1 MKIQKTIKCG
11 IIGLTRIKERLL
23 TEEYENLQRFL
34 RGEKNVRLYSAN
46 KQQALRYYKRI
57 KPDKEYP
64 LSIRKDLIRVERR
77 DTKIAR
83 YWARIPVAGRRGGI
97 WVAIKPHQDI
107 PEDVSFGE
115 SKLYRKDGR
124 WYLNL
129 VIEKEVEVKKVEDKG
144 VKGYQFGEIRRPVVI
159 AIDIGDKNPVT
170 SVELRGSEKKNVQF
184 LGKEIREIRTKYYWI
199 RKSIGRK
206 KVKHGR
212 KVIKKIGNKES
223 RKVNDIL
230 HKITKKI
237 IDRAVELKEQG
248 YDPIIVF
255 GDIKKIRKPH
265 KKGERRCRK
274 LNRIIHTMPTM
285 KIKHMLTYKALWK
298 GISVFAVDEKYTT
311 KTCHRCGSTNTTAK
325 DRYFKC
331 HNCGLEYNRDLNGAI
346 NIGNGLL
353 GYMLRSG
360 GGSDPA
366 QTPTLNSIL
375 KRRDCSMRWE
385 KPSHFSA
392 GSGHGI

>member
-34 RGEKNVRLYSAN
+34 KGDKNVRLYSAN

-64 LSIRKDLIRVERR
+64 LSIRKDLIKVERR
-77 DTKIAR
+77 DTKIAK

-107 PEDVSFGE
+107 PEDMSLGE
-115 SKLYRKDGR
+115 SKLYRKNGR

-129 VIEKEVEVKKVEDKG
+129 VTEKEVEVERVEDKG
-144 VKGYQFGEIRRPVVI
+144 VNGYQFGKIKRPVVI
-159 AIDIGDKNPVT
+159 AIDIGDKNPIT
-170 SVELRGSEKKNVQF
+170 SVELWGSEKKNVQF
-184 LGKEIREIRTKYYWI
+184 LGKEIRGIRTKYYWI

-206 KVKHGR
+206 KVKHGIR
-212 KVIKKIGNKES
+212 VIKKIGNKES
-223 RKVNDIL
+223 RKVSDIL

-237 IDRAVELKEQG
+237 IDRAVELKQQG

-255 GDIKKIRKPH
+255 GNIKKIRKPH

-274 LNRIIHTMPTM
+274 LNRIIHSMPTQ
-285 KIKHMLTYKALWK
+285 KIKNMLTYKALWS
-298 GISVFAVDEKYTT
+298 GINVFAVNEAYTS
-311 KTCHRCGSTNTTAK
+311 KTCHRCGSRDTVIK
-325 DRYFKC
+325 GRYFKC
-331 HNCGLEYNRDLNGAI
+331 KDCGLEYNRDLNGAI
-346 NIGNGLL
+346 NIGNRLL
-353 GYMLRSG
+353 GYMLKSG
-360 GGSDPA
+360 GRSDPA

-375 KRRDCSMRWE
+375 K
-385 KPSHFSA
+385 
-392 GSGHGI
+392 GGIAVCDGRSLAL